1 MSGAMAQADETVTLS
16 PRVASLIP
24 GLFCAADDRNRR
36 EAPDT
41 MAGFIYEPEAP
52 VEMVAEGQVLPAVIG
67 LGFGVRYTLTDTD
80 MTVLHYIVSHPAM
93 PPNGMTVQRW
103 RSDLSGGNIG
113 TVFFQFD
120 FENELQP
127 GDWRIA
133 AMIDGE
139 VAFDVGFTVRPASDL
154 PGLVGLCQGGSL
166 LSLNQTR
173 RAAAG

>member
-1 MSGAMAQADETVTLS
+1 
-16 PRVASLIP
+16 
-24 GLFCAADDRNRR
+24 
-36 EAPDT
+36 
-41 MAGFIYEPEAP
+41 
-52 VEMVAEGQVLPAVIG
+52 
-67 LGFGVRYTLTDTD
+67 
-80 MTVLHYIVSHPAM
+80 
-93 PPNGMTVQRW
+93 
-103 RSDLSGGNIG
+103 
-113 TVFFQFD
+113 VFFQFD

-154 PGLVGLCQGGSL
+154 PEMVGLCQGGSL